1 MSNANDFCSYNVIHI
16 VYVARTK
23 IIDQGSAGGAS
34 GHRIVSLTAEK
45 HKIEYNR
52 NLTPVG
58 TFDVSVSMAATF
70 LARKPHLV

>member
-1 MSNANDFCSYNVIHI
+1 MIFVLTMSFTLFMSQKRNLG
-16 VYVARTK
+16 
-23 IIDQGSAGGAS
+23 QGSAGSAS

-45 HKIEYNR
+45 HKIGCNR